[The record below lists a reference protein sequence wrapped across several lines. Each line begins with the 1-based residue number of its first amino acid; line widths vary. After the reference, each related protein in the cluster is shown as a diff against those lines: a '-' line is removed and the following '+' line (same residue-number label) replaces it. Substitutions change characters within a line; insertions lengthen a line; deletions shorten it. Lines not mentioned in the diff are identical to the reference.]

1 MKKPYLADPH
11 EARRILAAHDASARK
26 KYGQNFLID
35 EGVLLGIV
43 DAAELTKEDFVVE
56 IGPGI
61 GTLTQYL
68 SCAAGKVCAVEI
80 DTKLL
85 PILEETLDGFEN
97 VRVIHGDILKTDL
110 MTLAQEENGGKP
122 FKVCANLPYY
132 ITTPILM
139 ELLKSRA
146 PITSMTVMVQK
157 EVADRM
163 LAGPGNKEYGALTLA
178 VQYYT
183 EPELSFIVHPH
194 SFLPQPGVDSAV
206 LTLKLRKEPCVAVR
220 DEDALFDLIRASFNQ
235 RRKKLTNGIVNYA
248 KFDYTKEE
256 AESALA
262 SCGLRSDVRGEALSL
277 DQFARLSD
285 ALMAIRDAR

>member
-1 MKKPYLADPH
+1 MKKPYLADPK
-11 EARRILAAHDASARK
+11 EARRVLGAHDTQARK

-35 EGVLLGIV
+35 ESVLMGIV
-43 DAAELTKEDFVVE
+43 DAADLSRDDFVVE

-68 SCAAGKVCAVEI
+68 SVAAGHVCAVEI
-80 DTKLL
+80 DAKLL
-85 PILEETLDGFEN
+85 PVLEETLSGFGN
-97 VRVIHGDILKTDL
+97 VRVIHADILKTDL
-110 MTLAQEENGGKP
+110 MALAQEENGGRP

-146 PITSMTVMVQK
+146 PITQMTVMVQK

-183 EPELSFIVHPH
+183 EPKMNFIVHPH

-206 LTLKLRKEPCVAVR
+206 VTLKLREEPPFPVK
-220 DEDALFDLIRASFNQ
+220 DENMLFDLIRASFNQ
-235 RRKKLTNGIVNYA
+235 RRKKLTNGIVNFA
-248 KFDYTKEE
+248 KFDFTKEE
-256 AESALA
+256 AEAALA
-262 SCGLRSDVRGEALSL
+262 SCGMKADIRGEALSL
-277 DQFARLSD
+277 VEFGRLAD
-285 ALMAIRDAR
+285 ALADLR

>member
-1 MKKPYLADPH
+1 MKKEPYLADH
-11 EARRILAAHDASARK
+11 GEARRILTAHGVSAKK

-35 EGVLLGIV
+35 NSVLEGIV
-43 DAAELTKEDFVVE
+43 DAAGLGENDFVVE

-68 SCAAGKVCAVEI
+68 SAAAGHVCAVEI

-85 PILEETLDGFEN
+85 PVLEETLDGFAN
-97 VRVIHGDILKTDL
+97 VRVIHADILKTDL
-110 MTLAQEENGGKP
+110 ASLAEEENGGRP

-139 ELLKSRA
+139 ELLRSRA

-163 LAGPGNKEYGALTLA
+163 LAEPGGKEYGALTLA

-183 EPELSFIVHPH
+183 EPQMNFLVHPH
-194 SFLPQPGVDSAV
+194 SFMPQPGVDSAV
-206 LTLKLRKEPCVAVR
+206 LTLKVREEPCVTVR
-220 DEDALFDLIRASFNQ
+220 NEEFLFDLIRASFNQ

-256 AESALA
+256 AETALA
-262 SCGLRSDVRGEALSL
+262 SCGMKSDIRGEVLSL
-277 DQFARLSD
+277 QEFARLAD
-285 ALMAIRDAR
+285 ALMAVRA